1 VALRSIEARFGV
13 GMPIILSELTS
24 EQRGDPRNEDVYM
37 MMMFNVN
44 YKFGST
50 KGAPRF
56 FSIF

>member
-1 VALRSIEARFGV
+1 MFFIRLVDN
-13 GMPIILSELTS
+13 
-24 EQRGDPRNEDVYM
+24 EQTNCAKPFAFKCNPRHNNVYM